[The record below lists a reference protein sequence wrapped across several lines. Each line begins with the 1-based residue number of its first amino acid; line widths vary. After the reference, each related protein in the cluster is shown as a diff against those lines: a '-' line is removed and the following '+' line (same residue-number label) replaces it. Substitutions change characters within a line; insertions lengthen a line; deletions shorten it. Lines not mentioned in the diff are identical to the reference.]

1 MKKFIVFALVLSVM
15 ATFLIACNKTPA
27 QFKGEWKFSKI
38 SKVELRSDLSED
50 TIADLKMVYG
60 DEDVKGVEKNA
71 LEKFTADGTFT
82 PCYVNFESKF
92 SYTYDPILEREA
104 TWVFYQTGDNEGFLS
119 FYTELD
125 AADGNPDPISHPSIV
140 YNAENDT
147 LLMTIYYIGFV
158 VTIELGR

>member
-50 TIADLKMVYG
+50 AIADLKLVYG

-104 TWVFYQTGDNEGFLS
+104 AWVFYQTGENEGFLS

-125 AADGNPDPISHPSIV
+125 ASLGNPDPTNNPDVV
-140 YNAENDT
+140 YNAETDT
-147 LLMTIYYIGFV
+147 LL
-158 VTIELGR
+158 VTLQYSAFMVTVEMSR